1 MGQDA
6 MKETYDPGSVEADWY
21 DRWDEAGVFRPEHN
35 PDGEPFCL
43 VIPPPNVTGSL
54 HMGHALNHVIYD
66 AIVRRKRMQGAAALW
81 LPGTDHAGI
90 ATQNVV
96 ERDLAGR
103 GTDRHEIGREA
114 FIEAVWRWKEQ
125 YGDRISLQMR
135 KLGDSVDWTRERFTL
150 DEGLS
155 EAVREVFVR
164 LYEDGLIYRG
174 NRIINWC
181 PRCET
186 AIAEIEV
193 EYEDDVGE
201 LVHITYPFADGDGG
215 VTVATTRAETM
226 LGDTAV
232 AVHPDD
238 ERYQDL
244 VGRSV
249 ILPLVERVIP
259 IVADEAV
266 DPVFGTGAVKVTPAH
281 DPNDFEIGERHGLP
295 AVKIFDER
303 ATVTREGGDFFGM
316 DRFEAREAVKHALR
330 KRGYLAR
337 IDEHHHSVGHCYRCG
352 TVVEPF
358 LSLQWF
364 VRVAD
369 LTAPAIEAVR
379 DGRTRFVPQRW
390 EKNYFHWM
398 ENLRDWCIS
407 RQIWWGHRIPAWY
420 CSDCGETIVSRE
432 DPDSCSVCGGA
443 SLRQDEDVLDTWFS
457 SALWPFSTL
466 GWPDGTADLD
476 RFYPN
481 AVLITGFDIIYF
493 WVARM
498 MQMGLYVMDEVPFA
512 DIVIHGLVRDASGRK
527 MSKSIGN
534 AIDPLDVIAE
544 HGADPLRL
552 ALIQA
557 AAPGHDV
564 PFDIEWVIGAR
575 KFGNKIWNAIRFA
588 LHHLEPRSVPVDGGY
603 PENPGPIDRWIL
615 HRLATVTKRFDELCE
630 LYRFSDAYGLL
641 YNFAWSEVFDWYLEL
656 AKAPLRDSAAASA
669 TRATLGSVLRDLLK
683 LFHPAIPYVTEELWS
698 SLVGQGL
705 LAGSRWPVPPE
716 TAAVAGVESLQELVT
731 GIRRFKAGHG
741 LAPRA
746 PLTITIVDPEKLA
759 EPWWSEQLEALA
771 ATRPDFAE
779 YPPAGSGFTRIVAG
793 SLDGYVELAGLIDL
807 EAERARLEKRR
818 VAASADLA
826 RARGKLANPSF
837 LAKAP
842 DEVIDKEKAKAV
854 ELGALVE
861 KLEIQLAELSR

>member
-1 MGQDA
+1 

-155 EAVREVFVR
+155 AAVREVFVR
-164 LYEDGLIYRG
+164 LYEDGLVYRG

-201 LVHITYPFADGDGG
+201 LVHITYPFVDGDGG

-232 AVHPDD
+232 AVHPGD

-244 VGRSV
+244 VGRFV

-266 DPVFGTGAVKVTPAH
+266 DPEFGTGAVKVTPAH

-303 ATVTREGGDFFGM
+303 ATVTREGGDFVGM

-330 KRGYLAR
+330 KRGYLTR

-364 VRVAD
+364 VKVAD

-379 DGRTRFVPQRW
+379 DGRTRFVPERW

-432 DPDSCSVCGGA
+432 DPDSCSVCGRA

-641 YNFAWSEVFDWYLEL
+641 YNFAWSEVFDWYLEM
-656 AKAPLRDSAAASA
+656 AKAPLRDPAAASA

-854 ELGALVE
+854 KLGALVE